1 LEISVRTGGKTSM
14 IKVIGITGA
23 ARSGK
28 DSTADILAKLLNGR
42 SCKVEMAREL
52 KYLARD
58 YFGYKDIKDEAD
70 RKILQ
75 ELGTDT
81 IRIKLQK
88 PLFHVKRACETIEI
102 IQDKYDFIFC
112 PDVRFDNEARYLQAC
127 FLDKVIFI
135 KVERIGFNQ
144 DDNLT
149 AKQHKHKSE
158 NALITFKDFDYI
170 IKSET
175 GLDKLED
182 EIKKVMNDFIVQY
195 KVSSV
200 MDTFYRQYC
209 S

>member
-1 LEISVRTGGKTSM
+1 M
-14 IKVIGITGA
+14 IKVISISGA

-28 DSTADILAKLLNGR
+28 DSTADILAKLLNGK
-42 SCKVEMAREL
+42 STKVAMARDL
-52 KYLARD
+52 KYIARD
-58 YFGYKDIKDEAD
+58 YYGYKDIKDEED

-81 IRIKLQK
+81 IRLKLRK

-112 PDVRFDNEARYLQAC
+112 PDVRFDNEARYLQAN

-135 KVERIGFNQ
+135 KVERIGGNQ

-149 AKQHKHKSE
+149 EIQHKHKSE

-170 IKSET
+170 IKSAT

-182 EIKKVMNDFIVQY
+182 EIKRVMGDFITKY
-195 KVSSV
+195 KQTSG
-200 MDTFYRQYC
+200 MDTFYKQYC

>member
-1 LEISVRTGGKTSM
+1 M

-42 SCKVEMAREL
+42 SCKVAMAREL

-81 IRIKLQK
+81 IRIKLHK
-88 PLFHVKRACETIEI
+88 PLFHVQRACETIEI

-112 PDVRFDNEARYLQAC
+112 PDVRFDNEAYYLQSN

-135 KVERIGFNQ
+135 KVERIGENQ

-149 AKQHKHKSE
+149 AEQHNHKSE
-158 NALITFKDFDYI
+158 NALVTFKDYDYI

-175 GLDKLED
+175 GLDKLKN
-182 EIKKVMNDFIVQY
+182 EIKKVMKNFIDEYRQETEIE
-195 KVSSV
+195 K
-200 MDTFYRQYC
+200 FYRQYC